1 MSVALPYSTGPLLGP
16 EFPLPLDRPFTTQRA
31 RNEGVGEKT
40 LARLHRDGY
49 LRRMVRGVYVAA
61 QAVDS
66 LPLRAQALAL
76 VVPEHAAVVDW
87 TAVWLYT
94 GLLLPGQHHGVPPVS
109 LFRQAGHH
117 RLRNQLCNSGER
129 TLLEEDVQEVAG
141 LTVTT
146 PIRTAWDV
154 GRLTHR
160 DNAIGALDALLRLD
174 SFTHAQL
181 LDGLGRFRGMRGVV
195 QLRYLAAIADPR
207 AESPGE
213 SLLRLRWLDLPGMP
227 EPIPQVPIEDEH
239 GRVVFRLDLG
249 CPELRYAAEYDG
261 AEFHS
266 RDEDVEHDLE
276 RRARIEHR
284 HGWVVD
290 AFRRR
295 NLVGPLRDIEDRLMA
310 GTARARRNLGQPHP
324 PPQRGRSEPGGRF

>member
-1 MSVALPYSTGPLLGP
+1 MPLAPPYTIGPLLGP
-16 EFPLPLDRPFTTQRA
+16 DFPLPLDHPFTTLQA
-31 RNEGVGEKT
+31 RGEGVSEKT

-49 LRRMVRGVYVAA
+49 LRRMLRGVYVAA
-61 QAVDS
+61 QTVDS

-94 GLLLPGQHHGVPPVS
+94 GLLPPGQHHDVPPVS
-109 LFRQAGHH
+109 LFREAGHH
-117 RLRNQLCNSGER
+117 RLRNQLCQSGER
-129 TLLEEDVQEVAG
+129 TLLRDDVQHIAG
-141 LTVTT
+141 LAVTT

-154 GRLTHR
+154 GRLVHR
-160 DNAIGALDALLRLD
+160 DNAIGALDALLRTGT
-174 SFTHAQL
+174 FTHPQL

-195 QLRYLAAIADPR
+195 QLRYLASIADPR

-227 EPIPQVPIEDEH
+227 EPIPQVPVEDEE

-249 CPELRYAAEYDG
+249 SPDLRYAAEYDG

-266 RDEDVEHDLE
+266 LDADVEHDLE
-276 RRARIEHR
+276 RRTWIEVR
-284 HGWVVD
+284 RGWVVD
-290 AFRRR
+290 VFRRKH
-295 NLVGPLRDIEDRLMA
+295 LVGPLRDVEDRLTI
-310 GTARARRNLGQPHP
+310 GTERARLNLARPLP
-324 PPQRGRSEPGGRF
+324 PPRRGRFEPPRRV